1 MRSLLQ
7 RITIDAE
14 HVSGKNPG
22 ITSQRVVEWLDLM
35 VVVKPHPVGWVGWE
49 ITRMTRGTLPS
60 EERPMVN
67 VTIASTTECRSDEP

>member
-22 ITSQRVVEWLDLM
+22 ITLRRVVEWLDPM
-35 VVVKPHPVGWVGWE
+35 VVVKPHPVGWE